1 MQMGQRLPHARLQQ
15 RLDPIGK
22 KYQVVNA
29 SISGDTTS
37 SGLSRLPQ
45 LLNKHQPSMAILE
58 LGANDT
64 LRGLS
69 LQQTRN
75 NLEAMIA
82 MCRQTG
88 AKVPLLGMQV
98 PSNYG
103 PRYTADFARIFVD
116 VSQAQK
122 TTLVPF
128 LLKGIADA
136 PDSQRWFLPDRLHP
150 NAPRRRT
157 GFWKTSGHLY
167 GACWTEQIQA
177 LTPKHRFRAVETPS
191 MPESA

>member
-103 PRYTADFARIFVD
+103 PRYTADFTRIFVD

-136 PDSQRWFLPDRLHP
+136 PDSQRWLLPDRLHP

>member
-37 SGLSRLPQ
+37 GGLSRLPQ
-45 LLNKHQPSMAILE
+45 LLNKHQPSVAILE
-58 LGANDT
+58 LGANDA

-82 MCRQTG
+82 MCRQT
-88 AKVPLLGMQV
+88 
-98 PSNYG
+98 
-103 PRYTADFARIFVD
+103 
-116 VSQAQK
+116 
-122 TTLVPF
+122 

-150 NAPRRRT
+150 NA
-157 GFWKTSGHLY
+157 
-167 GACWTEQIQA
+167 QA
-177 LTPKHRFRAVETPS
+177 QDRILENV
-191 MPESA
+191 

>member
-1 MQMGQRLPHARLQQ
+1 MPRLQQ
-15 RLDPIGK
+15 RLDATGK
-22 KYQVVNA
+22 KYQVINA

>member
-37 SGLSRLPQ
+37 GGLSRLPQ

>member
-1 MQMGQRLPHARLQQ
+1 MPRLQQ
-15 RLDPIGK
+15 RLDATGK
-22 KYQVVNA
+22 KYQVINA

-37 SGLSRLPQ
+37 GGLSRLPQ
-45 LLNKHQPSMAILE
+45 LLNKHQPSVAILE
-58 LGANDT
+58 LGANDA

-82 MCRQTG
+82 MCRQT
-88 AKVPLLGMQV
+88 
-98 PSNYG
+98 
-103 PRYTADFARIFVD
+103 
-116 VSQAQK
+116 
-122 TTLVPF
+122 

-191 MPESA
+191 MPESALGKSLIEGASASPRHAGPHRSA

>member
-1 MQMGQRLPHARLQQ
+1 MPRLQQ
-15 RLDPIGK
+15 RLDATGK
-22 KYQVVNA
+22 KYQVINA

-37 SGLSRLPQ
+37 GGLSRLPQ
-45 LLNKHQPSMAILE
+45 LLNKHQPSVAILE
-58 LGANDT
+58 LGANDA

-75 NLEAMIA
+75 NLVAMIA
-82 MCRQTG
+82 MGRQTG
-88 AKVPLLGMQV
+88 AQVPLLGMQV

-103 PRYTADFARIFVD
+103 PRYTADFARICVD

-136 PDSQRWFLPDRLHP
+136 PDSQRWLLPDRLHP
-150 NAPRRRT
+150 NA
-157 GFWKTSGHLY
+157 
-167 GACWTEQIQA
+167 QA
-177 LTPKHRFRAVETPS
+177 QDRILENV
-191 MPESA
+191 

>member
-103 PRYTADFARIFVD
+103 PRYTADFAKIFVD

-136 PDSQRWFLPDRLHP
+136 PDSQRWLLPDRLHP
-150 NAPRRRT
+150 NA
-157 GFWKTSGHLY
+157 
-167 GACWTEQIQA
+167 QA
-177 LTPKHRFRAVETPS
+177 QDRILENV
-191 MPESA
+191 